1 MDGETS
7 PPTKRARHDPPTSPG
22 DGDATKV
29 EETRNFGPNDGV
41 HEEMDVPAP
50 SKSTRV
56 HWRLPDTKQTGGVW
70 QIIDGFA
77 TPEECRALVAD
88 AKQGLAESLR
98 EPLRRFADPPL
109 LGVVYRSADAT
120 ALASKALS
128 ALSAKAADVT
138 NVGINEAK
146 DSVMVAH
153 TSARVASPEN
163 ERAEGEAEGAVG
175 GDDGKEGDAA
185 REDSVDSEGFLL
197 REDRAKDGDA
207 SRWARLVNCHHDHNR
222 DDLRACTVFVYLS
235 DVERVALGDTDGDAS
250 SAPSP
255 GGEKFFPCVT
265 GDTDPR
271 EGDELRARLAL
282 HGKRGTHLVFHDNFG
297 DDDSDD
303 SSEDLPIAAEFGHL
317 AREGAVEE
325 GSVEEGGVEDGGV
338 EEGTVEDEGVEDGGV
353 EGLRAMGGVD
363 GMAVPEG
370 GTGDNEGM
378 KLTMAECEARYAAVR
393 HHGRHPTRGEC
404 PESMRGTVFEG
415 DGVPG
420 LLIRPKEGR
429 AVVFWHGDDAGTSP
443 EAWHAPA
450 CVEEGSSDKWL
461 VTFFKVP
468 VGAERKAKPVEE
480 AIVPGGFHSLPNR
493 GSISIAA
500 ADPFASISAAASG
513 GAAHEVNIGGV
524 MLDAATRGNEDAA
537 TTSSMMKLG
546 LMSASTSYPAA
557 ATAAGHTLQAGGNAY
572 AYSHDLGSLVSA
584 TTAPG
589 NPAAFGHTSAGLV
602 YKPNKRG
609 QNIDK
614 QKWCCLVDNCMIP
627 RKQPVDQGARL
638 PLTCPHHQGAL
649 VVVYEGVASR

>member
-153 TSARVASPEN
+153 TSAPLASPEN

-255 GGEKFFPCVT
+255 GGETFFPCVM

-303 SSEDLPIAAEFGHL
+303 SSERPPHRGRVRAPRPGRI
-317 AREGAVEE
+317 R
-325 GSVEEGGVEDGGV
+325 GGRRCGG
-338 EEGTVEDEGVEDGGV
+338 
-353 EGLRAMGGVD
+353 R
-363 GMAVPEG
+363 
-370 GTGDNEGM
+370 
-378 KLTMAECEARYAAVR
+378 RR
-393 HHGRHPTRGEC
+393 
-404 PESMRGTVFEG
+404 
-415 DGVPG
+415 
-420 LLIRPKEGR
+420 
-429 AVVFWHGDDAGTSP
+429 
-443 EAWHAPA
+443 
-450 CVEEGSSDKWL
+450 
-461 VTFFKVP
+461 
-468 VGAERKAKPVEE
+468 
-480 AIVPGGFHSLPNR
+480 
-493 GSISIAA
+493 
-500 ADPFASISAAASG
+500 
-513 GAAHEVNIGGV
+513 
-524 MLDAATRGNEDAA
+524 
-537 TTSSMMKLG
+537 
-546 LMSASTSYPAA
+546 
-557 ATAAGHTLQAGGNAY
+557 
-572 AYSHDLGSLVSA
+572 
-584 TTAPG
+584 
-589 NPAAFGHTSAGLV
+589 
-602 YKPNKRG
+602 
-609 QNIDK
+609 
-614 QKWCCLVDNCMIP
+614 
-627 RKQPVDQGARL
+627 
-638 PLTCPHHQGAL
+638 
-649 VVVYEGVASR
+649 

>member
-255 GGEKFFPCVT
+255 GGETFFPCVM

-303 SSEDLPIAAEFGHL
+303 SSDDLPIAAEFGHL
-317 AREGAVEE
+317 AREGSVEE
-325 GSVEEGGVEDGGV
+325 GGGEEGEEGVEEGGVEDGGV
-338 EEGTVEDEGVEDGGV
+338 RMEA
-353 EGLRAMGGVD
+353 LRMEALRMEASRMEASRD
-363 GMAVPEG
+363 CARWAAW
-370 GTGDNEGM
+370 TGW
-378 KLTMAECEARYAAVR
+378 LFQ
-393 HHGRHPTRGEC
+393 RGE
-404 PESMRGTVFEG
+404 P
-415 DGVPG
+415 
-420 LLIRPKEGR
+420 
-429 AVVFWHGDDAGTSP
+429 
-443 EAWHAPA
+443 
-450 CVEEGSSDKWL
+450 
-461 VTFFKVP
+461 VTTK
-468 VGAERKAKPVEE
+468 G
-480 AIVPGGFHSLPNR
+480 
-493 GSISIAA
+493 
-500 ADPFASISAAASG
+500 
-513 GAAHEVNIGGV
+513 
-524 MLDAATRGNEDAA
+524 
-537 TTSSMMKLG
+537 
-546 LMSASTSYPAA
+546 
-557 ATAAGHTLQAGGNAY
+557 
-572 AYSHDLGSLVSA
+572 
-584 TTAPG
+584 
-589 NPAAFGHTSAGLV
+589 
-602 YKPNKRG
+602 
-609 QNIDK
+609 
-614 QKWCCLVDNCMIP
+614 
-627 RKQPVDQGARL
+627 
-638 PLTCPHHQGAL
+638 
-649 VVVYEGVASR
+649 

>member
-153 TSARVASPEN
+153 TSAPLASPEN

-255 GGEKFFPCVT
+255 GGETFFPCVM

-303 SSEDLPIAAEFGHL
+303 SSEDEDLPIAAEFGHL
-317 AREGAVEE
+317 AREG
-325 GSVEEGGVEDGGV
+325 SVEEGGVEDGSVEDGGV
-338 EEGTVEDEGVEDGGV
+338 EDGGVEDGGV

-363 GMAVPEG
+363 GMAVQ
-370 GTGDNEGM
+370 
-378 KLTMAECEARYAAVR
+378 
-393 HHGRHPTRGEC
+393 RGE
-404 PESMRGTVFEG
+404 P
-415 DGVPG
+415 
-420 LLIRPKEGR
+420 
-429 AVVFWHGDDAGTSP
+429 
-443 EAWHAPA
+443 
-450 CVEEGSSDKWL
+450 
-461 VTFFKVP
+461 
-468 VGAERKAKPVEE
+468 
-480 AIVPGGFHSLPNR
+480 
-493 GSISIAA
+493 
-500 ADPFASISAAASG
+500 
-513 GAAHEVNIGGV
+513 
-524 MLDAATRGNEDAA
+524 A
-537 TTSSMMKLG
+537 TTKG
-546 LMSASTSYPAA
+546 
-557 ATAAGHTLQAGGNAY
+557 
-572 AYSHDLGSLVSA
+572 
-584 TTAPG
+584 
-589 NPAAFGHTSAGLV
+589 
-602 YKPNKRG
+602 
-609 QNIDK
+609 
-614 QKWCCLVDNCMIP
+614 
-627 RKQPVDQGARL
+627 
-638 PLTCPHHQGAL
+638 
-649 VVVYEGVASR
+649 